1 MALVL
6 SLQGGMAVGKT
17 TAARWLAAHEPRI
30 RVLEEDISVPVAEVR
45 RLGLD
50 KHCFADYLT
59 IQRLFIQNEIT
70 RWEAAQ
76 SFSCVVTDLGAGEIE
91 FYTLHYPAS
100 IGMDWP
106 VALALAPELAALR
119 RCRAQHT
126 LFLDAS
132 PAALCARKEA
142 DTSRDRTFFDH
153 SLTRLLPVKR
163 HWFAAQPGT
172 EFLTTD
178 TLTPAQLCRA
188 VHTWVLRC
196 MAAPQPKETGYGTDQ
211 TESFG

>member
-1 MALVL
+1 MA
-6 SLQGGMAVGKT
+6 A
-17 TAARWLAAHEPRI
+17 
-30 RVLEEDISVPVAEVR
+30 LEESRGSSLPVVNTISQEDAAAPAAEVR
-45 RLGLD
+45 RRGLD
-50 KHCFADYLT
+50 KRTFADYT
-59 IQRLFIQNEIT
+59 EIQRIFIRHEIA
-70 RWEAAQ
+70 RWQAVQAQ
-76 SFSCVVTDLGAGEIE
+76 PCVVTDLGAEEIE

-100 IGMDWP
+100 IGQAWP
-106 VALALAPELAALR
+106 VAQALAPELAALR

-132 PAALCARKEA
+132 PAVLCARKEA

-211 TESFG
+211 TESIG

>member
-17 TAARWLAAHEPRI
+17 TAARWLAAHEPRVQ
-30 RVLEEDISVPVAEVR
+30 VLEEDISVPVAEVR

-50 KHCFADYLT
+50 KHRWEDYLA
-59 IQRLFIQNEIT
+59 IQRLFIQNEID
-70 RWEAAQ
+70 RWQAAQ
-76 SFSCVVTDLGAGEIE
+76 SFACVVTDLGAAETE

-100 IGMDWP
+100 IGQDWP
-106 VALALAPELAALR
+106 VAQALAPELAALR

-132 PAALCARKEA
+132 PAVLRARKEA
-142 DTSRDRTFFDH
+142 DTTRDRGFFDH

-163 HWFAAQPGT
+163 AWFTEQPGT
-172 EFLTTD
+172 EFLSTD

-196 MAAPQPKETGYGTDQ
+196 MAAPQPKETGYGTD
-211 TESFG
+211 

>member
-17 TAARWLAAHEPRI
+17 TAARWLAAHEPRV
-30 RVLEEDISVPVAEVR
+30 RVLEEDISTPVAEVQ

-50 KHCFADYLT
+50 KHCFTDYLA
-59 IQRLFIQNEIT
+59 IQRLFIQNEII
-70 RWEAAQ
+70 RWKAAQ
-76 SFSCVVTDLGAGEIE
+76 SFACVVTDLGAGETE

-100 IGMDWP
+100 IGQDWP
-106 VALALAPELAALR
+106 VAQALAPELAALR
-119 RCRAQHT
+119 HCRAQHT

-132 PAALCARKEA
+132 PAVLRARKEA
-142 DTSRDRTFFDH
+142 DATRDRGFFDH
-153 SLTRLLPVKR
+153 SLTRLLPAKR
-163 HWFAAQPGT
+163 AWFAAQPGT
-172 EFLTTD
+172 EFLSTD

-196 MAAPQPKETGYGTDQ
+196 MAAPPTKGDWLWN
-211 TESFG
+211 

>member
-17 TAARWLAAHEPRI
+17 TAARWLAAHEPSVQ
-30 RVLEEDISVPVAEVR
+30 VLEEDIAAPIAEVR

-50 KHCFADYLT
+50 KHRFADYLA
-59 IQRLFIQNEIT
+59 IQRLFIQHEID
-70 RWEAAQ
+70 RWQTAQ
-76 SFSCVVTDLGAGEIE
+76 SFACVATDLGAAETE

-100 IGMDWP
+100 IGQDWP
-106 VALALAPELAALR
+106 VAQALAPELAALR

-132 PAALCARKEA
+132 PAVLRARKEA
-142 DTSRDRTFFDH
+142 DTTRDRGFFEH
-153 SLTRLLPVKR
+153 SLTRLLPAKR
-163 HWFAAQPGT
+163 AWFAAQPGT
-172 EFLTTD
+172 EFLPTD

-196 MAAPQPKETGYGTDQ
+196 MAAPQPKETGYGTD
-211 TESFG
+211 